1 MKKLVLFFAAA
12 VAISFASCC
21 GNQPAQPVEEAIV
34 MEEAIPV
41 DEDAAPV
48 VEEEVV
54 VEEAVEVDAA
64 E

>member
-21 GNQPAQPVEEAIV
+21 GNKKAQAEECDAIV
-34 MEEAIPV
+34 MEEAMPMDEVIIVEDDYLV
-41 DEDAAPV
+41 DEIY
-48 VEEEVV
+48 
-54 VEEAVEVDAA
+54 EVDA